1 MNRGPEIGKVTFSYE
16 PQGPEELALTVGE
29 LVTIT
34 EKYDNGWCKGE
45 KNGKI
50 GMFPYNYVE
59 PASPSEISA
68 YNSASTT
75 SSNEIV
81 IAIQDFQG
89 SSSQLS
95 FKKDDV
101 INVLEKFPTGW
112 WKGELNGRTG
122 VFPRSAVRLESEA
135 PPDDRKS
142 RRNTVNLSNGSYST
156 GTPPPVPDRKRA
168 STMLSNGNVN
178 AIGVGKALYSY
189 KGTGPGNDYYDH
201 LYYLYS

>member
-1 MNRGPEIGKVTFSYE
+1 LGKDLSLNAMNRGPEIGKVTFSYE
-16 PQGPEELALTVGE
+16 PQGPEELALIVGE
-29 LVTIT
+29 LVAIT

-59 PASPSEISA
+59 PASASEISS
-68 YNSASTT
+68 YNSASTP

-95 FKKDDV
+95 LKKDDI

-112 WKGELNGRTG
+112 WKGELNGRVG

-135 PPDDRKS
+135 PPADRNS
-142 RRNTVNLSNGSYST
+142 RRNTVNLSNASYST
-156 GTPPPVPDRKRA
+156 GAPPVPDRKRNSA
-168 STMLSNGNVN
+168 QLSNGNVN
-178 AIGVGKALYSY
+178 AIGTGKAIYSY
-189 KGTGPGNDYYDH
+189 KGTGPGK
-201 LYYLYS
+201 